1 MAYSK
6 RKGTELL
13 VQSGVERSLIHRHHR
28 LELHKLSLFEITRK
42 DCRGTPSNGRYVVL
56 RGLRIWAP
64 MEQAKVSMVNWLT
77 CYFVLQWSNA
87 LTSFLEV
94 PLQIRLRQVDFEIF
108 PLVNR
113 HHGFNPWLPI
123 RRVGEYVGNDRL
135 RHRVGH
141 EVLGICP

>member
-1 MAYSK
+1 M
-6 RKGTELL
+6 R
-13 VQSGVERSLIHRHHR
+13 SGVEKSLMHRHHR

-64 MEQAKVSMVNWLT
+64 MEQAKVAMVSWLT
-77 CYFVLQWSNA
+77 CYFVLHWSNA

-94 PLQIRLRQVDFEIF
+94 PLNIRLRQVDFELQPTF
-108 PLVNR
+108 PLLN
-113 HHGFNPWLPI
+113 HHDGFNPWLPT
-123 RRVGEYVGNDRL
+123 RRVSEYVGNDCL

-141 EVLGICP
+141 KVLGNCP